1 MIGRYYINFDKQII
15 DLLSIS
21 PSIFHHPLPIPA
33 HRAHQKGPIFS
44 SQVTQ
49 HRPTLVEAKAFAIQM
64 VQAQCVLMYLPTK
77 FGKTAHQNVGYYF
90 RIKFCWRL
98 QDYCWFCFF
107 HEILFFFHISGS
119 GQTCASPHSFF
130 CSTKTTTNQ
139 PPALFVASPCITA
152 WRIMKVGFIDDTE
165 ARKLKKCKCFI
176 AVSGCW

>member
-1 MIGRYYINFDKQII
+1 MVLDLQPPYESIGNFLHPKISIYIANCMIGRYYINFDKQII

-107 HEILFFFHISGS
+107 HEILFYTFFLNQIFWWAISGS
-119 GQTCASPHSFF
+119 YPSY
-130 CSTKTTTNQ
+130 
-139 PPALFVASPCITA
+139 PPNHWPREIVP
-152 WRIMKVGFIDDTE
+152 
-165 ARKLKKCKCFI
+165 
-176 AVSGCW
+176 